1 MIRQFDDESNMM
13 ICFACVIDTGQKAV
27 PYFLVFLA

>member
-1 MIRQFDDESNMM
+1 MMRQFDDESNMM
-13 ICFACVIDTGQKAV
+13 ICFAFVIGTGQKAV